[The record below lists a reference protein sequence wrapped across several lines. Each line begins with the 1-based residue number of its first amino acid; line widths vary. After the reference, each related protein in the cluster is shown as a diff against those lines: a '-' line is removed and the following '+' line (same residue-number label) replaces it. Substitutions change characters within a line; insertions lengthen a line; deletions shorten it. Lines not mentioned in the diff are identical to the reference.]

1 MKVTEQQVTLR
12 KLTPSEGMWLTRTD
26 ATTDRVFSKEVFLG
40 INDSPDNWRE
50 ATEQEK
56 FEYEAEEQARMEA
69 ERAEHEREM
78 SNE

>member
-1 MKVTEQQVTLR
+1 MKLTEQQVTLR

-56 FEYEAEEQARMEA
+56 LEMEA
-69 ERAEHEREM
+69 EQAEHEREM

>member
-12 KLTPSEGMWLTRTD
+12 KLTPSEGLWLTRTD

-40 INDSPDNWRE
+40 INDSPENWRE
-50 ATEQEK
+50 ATDDEKNAYEEAEEARIAAEQA
-56 FEYEAEEQARMEA
+56 EYEAQ
-69 ERAEHEREM
+69 M

>member
-1 MKVTEQQVTLR
+1 MKMTEQLVTLR
-12 KLTPSEGMWLTRTD
+12 KLVPSEGLWLTRTD

-56 FEYEAEEQARMEA
+56 IEYEEAEKARIEAEQKEYEAQ
-69 ERAEHEREM
+69 M
-78 SNE
+78 SIE